1 MGLNGTSN
9 LINGKVSQSKSRGRS
24 FVEELSREYGN
35 EESTARKE
43 EGTKKPTKH
52 DKRK

>member
-9 LINGKVSQSKSRGRS
+9 LISGKVAHSKTRGRA
-24 FVEELSREYGN
+24 FVDELNREYGN
-35 EESTARKE
+35 EEANAQKE